1 MIALRACGCNAARQ
15 SRVHQGETDVRS
27 RSFVTAR
34 SLTPWARAW
43 RRGRASGLVRA
54 GVLGLK
60 LGVGVALA
68 LGAAPGARAQ
78 EIEPYEFVPLPAGTN
93 LAIGYY
99 VYGHQTQ
106 FNVARGSTIKNS
118 GLEVNVGV
126 ARYVHFVEIGGHP
139 AGFQVLQ
146 NFGSLSAGH
155 IDGQSLGSVFGAQQ
169 TTLSAFIWPYVNT
182 ASKTNVNTTVFLYPP
197 LGTYD
202 GRRAL
207 NIGDNRW
214 KGAIQLGLSQGIG
227 DRFAFDA
234 DVDATFYGDNA
245 SYVPGFR
252 RLSQDPTYRVQFWG
266 NYRWSPGFTTSLGYE
281 GLFGGDE
288 QVNSRFNGSKTEV
301 QRIRA
306 NAALFLS
313 PRLQTMIEV
322 NHDVHVTGGFRQ
334 EIGATLRV
342 VYVF

>member
-1 MIALRACGCNAARQ
+1 
-15 SRVHQGETDVRS
+15 VRIKG
-27 RSFVTAR
+27 FIKPT
-34 SLTPWARAW
+34 SL
-43 RRGRASGLVRA
+43 LQF
-54 GVLGLK
+54 
-60 LGVGVALA
+60 A
-68 LGAAPGARAQ
+68 LGGLLCLGFAAGFAGSTKAQ
-78 EIEPYEFVPLPAGTN
+78 EIEPYEFTPLPAGTN

-99 VYGHQTQ
+99 VYGHNTEY
-106 FNVARGSTIKNS
+106 NVARGSTIKNS

-139 AGFQVLQ
+139 AGFQFLQ

-182 ASKTNVNTTVFLYPP
+182 ATKTNLNTTAFIYPP

-202 GRRAL
+202 SRRAL

-214 KGAIQLGLSQGIG
+214 KGDIQIGLTQGIG

-234 DVDATFYGDNA
+234 EFDVLVYGDNA
-245 SYVPGFR
+245 SYVPGNR
-252 RLSQDPTYRVQFWG
+252 RLSEDPTFRTQFWA
-266 NYRWSPGFTTSLGYE
+266 NWRWSPAFTTSIGYE
-281 GLFGGDE
+281 GLFGGKE
-288 QVNSRFNGSKTEV
+288 QVNSVFNGSKTEV

-306 NAALFLS
+306 NAALFLT
-313 PRLQTMIEV
+313 PRIQTMLEL
-322 NHDVHVTGGFRQ
+322 NHDVKAVGGFKQ
-334 EIGATLRV
+334 DFGATVRV